1 MTLTESGISLKVA
14 GNHSKVEI
22 PWEIVIGSGAMLEGQ
37 NRETM
42 IRSYAAVMHAL
53 GHQRYLKRV
62 ADRLAGKQAEE
73 KAPEGDAPQ

>member
-1 MTLTESGISLKVA
+1 
-14 GNHSKVEI
+14 
-22 PWEIVIGSGAMLEGQ
+22 MLEGQ